1 MGLSRSAPEFF
12 PQTKSYPPRSCP
24 HCLPPTSKSRSS
36 LNKRRSLSPR
46 LKAQRRIEM
55 NILISNQYGRVQGE
69 VGGTG
74 LTLAVTA
81 QTPRRES
88 VQLQT
93 RLDSIEQLLHLLAIM
108 RAVERRIEQFQ
119 LRDAKATQSTEPE
132 GAFDES
138 ICAEGELFSTNGNSK
153 NKIYG
158 RFAQF
163 LIYEQVEQGRLRVFF
178 AVRDDAKRV
187 ARFDLHPG
195 EVQAFHALAKRALF
209 TWEQVDL
216 LLRDELSLSVGL
228 NVSGRGARFDVQT
241 PLWHSQF
248 CLNKANDLA
257 TLAVFTRR
265 AVNQE
270 RAIPIRFGESANQFS
285 LRKRN
290 DGQVIAEFEH
300 QRTMEKIVL
309 STLQLY
315 ELETLAQY
323 ALHRAFEPV
332 AIPLENHL
340 PPQATTAAQI
350 A

>member
-1 MGLSRSAPEFF
+1 
-12 PQTKSYPPRSCP
+12 
-24 HCLPPTSKSRSS
+24 
-36 LNKRRSLSPR
+36 
-46 LKAQRRIEM
+46 M

-93 RLDSIEQLLHLLAIM
+93 RIDSIEQLLHLLAIL

-119 LRDAKATQSTEPE
+119 LRDAKATQSAEPE

-138 ICAEGELFSTNGNSK
+138 ICTEGDLFTSNSNSK

-163 LIYEQVEQGRLRVFF
+163 LVYEQVDQGRLRVFF
-178 AVRDDAKRV
+178 AVRDESKRV

-195 EVQAFHALAKRALF
+195 EVQAVHALTKRALF
-209 TWEQVDL
+209 SWEQVDL
-216 LLRDELSLSVGL
+216 LLRDDLSLSIGL
-228 NVSGRGARFDVQT
+228 NVSGNGVRFEAHT

-248 CLNKANDLA
+248 AITKANELA

-265 AVNQE
+265 SVNQE
-270 RAIPIRFGESANQFS
+270 RTAPIMYGDTANQLR
-285 LRKRN
+285 LRKRS

-300 QRTMEKIVL
+300 QGATEKIVL

-315 ELETLAQY
+315 ELEILAQY
-323 ALHRAFEPV
+323 ALHRAFEPSSITIPGNV
-332 AIPLENHL
+332 ASGVV
-340 PPQATTAAQI
+340 TASQVA
-350 A
+350 

>member
-1 MGLSRSAPEFF
+1 
-12 PQTKSYPPRSCP
+12 
-24 HCLPPTSKSRSS
+24 
-36 LNKRRSLSPR
+36 
-46 LKAQRRIEM
+46 M
-55 NILISNQYGRVQGE
+55 NIFIANQYGRVQGE

-93 RLDSIEQLLHLLAIM
+93 HIESVEQLLHLLAIM

-119 LRDAKATQSTEPE
+119 LRDAKTQQAGETESPFE
-132 GAFDES
+132 ET
-138 ICAEGELFSTNGNSK
+138 ICAEADLFSSNGASSK

-163 LIYEQVEQGRLRVFF
+163 LVYEQVDQGRLRVFF
-178 AVRDDAKRV
+178 AVRDEAKRV

-209 TWEQVDL
+209 ASKQVDL
-216 LLRDELSLSVGL
+216 LLRDDLSLSIGMS
-228 NVSGRGARFDVQT
+228 VSDRGVRFEVHT
-241 PLWHSQF
+241 PLWRSEF
-248 CLNKANDLA
+248 AIPKANDLA

-265 AVNQE
+265 AINQE
-270 RAIPIRFGESANQFS
+270 KTVPVRFGEDANHFS

-290 DGQVIAEFEH
+290 DGQVIAEFQHEDS
-300 QRTMEKIVL
+300 MEKMTL
-309 STLQLY
+309 STLQLL
-315 ELETLAQY
+315 ELEILAQY
-323 ALHRAFEPV
+323 ALHRAFEPAKV
-332 AIPLENHL
+332 FVPTHL
-340 PPQATTAAQI
+340 PPPAVTAAQI